1 MIVPQVAS
9 SAPAHPPDVSHLN
22 IRSTR
27 PRFEETV
34 VLQAASALFV
44 KPPATLANT
53 GTSAHGAGN
62 GLTVLAGIG
71 HAAAVDQEAVNA
83 ILNR

>member
-1 MIVPQVAS
+1 M
-9 SAPAHPPDVSHLN
+9 
-22 IRSTR
+22 
-27 PRFEETV
+27 

-53 GTSAHGAGN
+53 GTSAHGAGK